1 MARLRPTGSGKQV
14 TATAFSRTTAQPS
27 SALVFGG
34 AGVVPD
40 GWPTATGPG
49 AADMQLGHAV
59 GWVCEVRRDHVVLLN
74 PLGEGVFRAPL
85 PALGDGWLHEVR
97 STLSAAVYVLDR
109 SIESSGP
116 GPHGA
121 AAAVDL
127 AALDGPV
134 PAATV
139 RTAISDDYG
148 KAAPVGRNAPCPC
161 GSGKKFKLCHGR

>member
-14 TATAFSRTTAQPS
+14 TVTPFVRATANPS
-27 SALVFGG
+27 SALVIDG

-40 GWPTATGPG
+40 GWPIATGPG
-49 AADMQLGHAV
+49 AADTQLGHAV

-85 PALGDGWLHEVR
+85 PDLGDGWVHEVR
-97 STLSAAVYVLDR
+97 AGASAAIYVLDR
-109 SIESSGP
+109 SP
-116 GPHGA
+116 GPEGA

-148 KAAPVGRNAPCPC
+148 RAAPVGRNAPCPC